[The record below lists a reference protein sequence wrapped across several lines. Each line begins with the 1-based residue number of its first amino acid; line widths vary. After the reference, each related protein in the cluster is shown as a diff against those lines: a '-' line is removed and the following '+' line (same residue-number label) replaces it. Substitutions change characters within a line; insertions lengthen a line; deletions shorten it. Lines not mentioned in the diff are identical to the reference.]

1 MFVAPR
7 QKPTWSECR
16 PWRDVRVRRC
26 GSCGLRLLQ
35 RLDPAP
41 VVCATLLVVE
51 VPESVVLEEL
61 LESLECRDTW
71 VGGLERV
78 SEIGRLGS
86 PYYAALVDVAD
97 ARTLAACGAALAAA
111 TVRVGDA
118 SAPCRVLAVDASR
131 FEAFGDEEKFCGG
144 AVRELPA
151 CGTCLDRLD
160 LEDASLGVDRGG
172 PPSAPWPG
180 TPCGACAA
188 VARRAGGLAVD
199 RCGVCGDRRS
209 VWACLV
215 CGTLG
220 CGRYAREHAKGHY
233 AATRHGFA
241 LELETGRIWDYV
253 EDRYAHR
260 VDDDDVA
267 ASGAPCGGCGP
278 AAPADCKFGALADH
292 YERILEA
299 QLAEQRSH
307 YEERLAA
314 ADAAR
319 AAALAATAKRAGAVD
334 DARRRLDDAKADAA
348 ALTALAAARTGELV
362 GLRARNDA
370 LTRRAADARARA
382 EATRA
387 AADAVRSDT
396 RDTIEALR
404 AQLRDVDFARRAR
417 RQLADEAADGGTL
430 LVAVDDTPPKRGKK
444 KGRRRG

>member
-71 VGGLERV
+71 VGGLERLRDRAPGQRATRC
-78 SEIGRLGS
+78 SSTSRT
-86 PYYAALVDVAD
+86 
-97 ARTLAACGAALAAA
+97 RTLAACGAALAAA

-131 FEAFGDEEKFCGG
+131 FEAFGDEEK
-144 AVRELPA
+144 L
-151 CGTCLDRLD
+151 
-160 LEDASLGVDRGG
+160 
-172 PPSAPWPG
+172 
-180 TPCGACAA
+180 AA
-188 VARRAGGLAVD
+188 ERYESCPR
-199 RCGVCGDRRS
+199 GDRRS

-278 AAPADCKFGALADH
+278 AAPADRKFGALADH

-299 QLAEQRSH
+299 QLASSGPTTSGSPPRTRPGRGARGDGEAR
-307 YEERLAA
+307 RRRRR
-314 ADAAR
+314 R
-319 AAALAATAKRAGAVD
+319 AAA
-334 DARRRLDDAKADAA
+334 ARRRQGRRRRADG
-348 ALTALAAARTGELV
+348 AAARTGEP
-362 GLRARNDA
+362 
-370 LTRRAADARARA
+370 
-382 EATRA
+382 
-387 AADAVRSDT
+387 
-396 RDTIEALR
+396 
-404 AQLRDVDFARRAR
+404 LRDADFAPP

-430 LVAVDDTPPKRGKK
+430 LVAVDDTPPNRGKK